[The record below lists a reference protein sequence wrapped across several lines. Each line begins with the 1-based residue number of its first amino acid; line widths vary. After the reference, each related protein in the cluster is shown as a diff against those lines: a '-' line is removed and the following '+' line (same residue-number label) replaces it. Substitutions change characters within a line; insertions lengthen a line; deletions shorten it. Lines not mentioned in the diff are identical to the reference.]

1 MTTTTTVGRSADLSE
16 SDEIIKRARTFI
28 EPLLENKPF
37 SERPKKELAN
47 FLEEVI
53 KSRQQVAKGNQPGTT
68 TGADQVNDVANRFN
82 AIEQKLDELKAITE
96 TNFAKF
102 DELKTVVT
110 TTSER
115 TYAQVAAAAATPD
128 PSIHIRKHQQAE
140 EAKRERAKFQFTL
153 STKSVSEEA
162 KKELDAQH
170 LKVITARCQHAI
182 DKSNLATKPKVQG
195 INPPKNNQLRLQFKT
210 AEEIQGLQ
218 EVDWNEAYEGLT
230 ANKTKYGVVIHGV
243 AKSAINLTENH
254 DETIKEWE
262 RDNESKGIKIVQVIP
277 LRRERGDSEGETS
290 RKHHSIVV
298 FTHDAVSADHC
309 IRFGFFIDKLHHKTA
324 RYAPN
329 YFLIQCYN
337 CHEWGHRA
345 STCKRKKKCGKC
357 TSEDHAAVD
366 CTSTELTC
374 MNCKGQKDVDHK
386 HVAWD
391 IKCPSRVKE
400 NQRLTGLKKAAWPYF
415 TDTFQ

>member
-1 MTTTTTVGRSADLSE
+1 MAAAGMSGRSADLS
-16 SDEIIKRARTFI
+16 DNDAMIKKARSFI
-28 EPLLENKPF
+28 DLLGKGKPALLAA
-37 SERPKKELAN
+37 SKTELTE

-53 KSRQQVAKGNQPGTT
+53 KSRQEATGGNQPGTT
-68 TGADQVNDVANRFN
+68 TEADVVANRLA
-82 AIEQKLDELKAITE
+82 AIDQKLEEIKAITT
-96 TNFAKF
+96 TNSAKVE
-102 DELKTVVT
+102 ELKTTIT
-110 TTSER
+110 TNSER
-115 TYAQVAAAAATPD
+115 TYAQVAAVAAAPN
-128 PSIHIRKHQQAE
+128 PSVRIMKHQQAE
-140 EAKRERAKFQFTL
+140 VAKRERAKFQFTL
-153 STKSVSEEA
+153 STKFVSEDA
-162 KKELDAQH
+162 KKELGLQH
-170 LKVITARCQHAI
+170 PKEITARCQQAI
-182 DKSNLATKPKVQG
+182 DKADLASTPKLQG
-195 INPPKNNQLRLQFKT
+195 INPPKNDQIRLQFKT
-210 AEEIQGLQ
+210 AEETQ
-218 EVDWNEAYEGLT
+218 ELHDVNWSEAYEGLQ
-230 ANKTKYGVVIHGV
+230 ANKPKYGVVIHGV
-243 AKSAINLTENH
+243 AKSAINLNENH

-262 RDNESKGIKIVQVIP
+262 RDNESKGIKIVKVIP
-277 LRRERGDSEGETS
+277 LRRERGGDSERETS
-290 RKHHSIVV
+290 GKHHSIVV

-309 IRFGFFIDKLHHKTA
+309 IRYGFFIDKLCHKTA

-374 MNCKGQKDVDHK
+374 VNCKGQKDVDHK

>member
-1 MTTTTTVGRSADLSE
+1 MTTAGTSGRSADLSE
-16 SDEIIKRARTFI
+16 SDEIIKTARAFI
-28 EPLLENKPF
+28 ELLEKP
-37 SERPKKELAN
+37 KLLADLKTELVK
-47 FLEEVI
+47 FLKEVI
-53 KSRQQVAKGNQPGTT
+53 ESRHQVAKGNQPGTA
-68 TGADQVNDVANRFN
+68 TGADQANDGANRFN

-96 TNFAKF
+96 TNSAKL
-102 DELKTVVT
+102 DELRNVVT

-115 TYAQVAAAAATPD
+115 SYAQVAAAAATPD
-128 PSIHIRKHQQAE
+128 PSVGARKHQQAE
-140 EAKRERAKFQFTL
+140 QAKRERAKFQFTL
-153 STKSVSEEA
+153 STKSASEEA

-170 LKVITARCQHAI
+170 PKVITARCQHAI

-218 EVDWNEAYEGLT
+218 EVDWNEAYEGL
-230 ANKTKYGVVIHGV
+230 AVNKIKYGVVIHGV
-243 AKSAINLTENH
+243 AKSAINLAENH

-262 RDNESKGIKIVQVIP
+262 RDNESKGIKIAQVIP

-309 IRFGFFIDKLHHKTA
+309 IRFGFFIDKLYHKTA

-357 TSEDHAAVD
+357 TSEDHAAND

-374 MNCKGQKDVDHK
+374 VNCKDQKDVDHK
-386 HVAWD
+386 HEAWN

-400 NQRLTGLKKAAWPYF
+400 SLRLTGLKKAAWPYF
-415 TDTFQ
+415 TDTYQ